1 MALDFSTLTN
11 PYGQELAGLERN
23 RALAN
28 ALVQGGQQQPQAQM
42 INGRYVAPSFVQQL
56 NPLLQTAVGLYGQ
69 NQADVKQAQLAGTIQ
84 QKQADIL
91 RQYAEAKTPQEK
103 FAIGTNPYAPA
114 ALQTATWKKLESQ
127 KLGKGDT
134 LYDYD
139 LGAGGYTPT
148 AAGAPDLPAGY
159 TAAMWEMG
167 VKPEQYATLT
177 GPQRAAIGAKAGQI
191 NQQLHPNTIVNIPNF
206 AEKTFAGEV
215 ATGQAKKFGDLQTT
229 AENAPVNIAKAQQLR
244 KIVDSGQFF
253 SGKTANVQQDMAMF
267 ADAVGLGGK
276 DTVTKA
282 ANTQSLITGAADATL
297 NAISTSGLGSG
308 QGFTDKD
315 REFLQDARSFRIT
328 MNKENIKRVLD
339 LNEKANMYAINRY
352 NQRIKTVPQSA
363 VTSMGITPVQMPN
376 SQLFNAADAIL
387 NEGK

>member
-1 MALDFSTLTN
+1 MALDLSTLTN
-11 PYGQELAGLERN
+11 PYGQELAGIERN
-23 RALAN
+23 RALAS
-28 ALVQGGQQQPQAQM
+28 ALIQSGSQQPQGQ
-42 INGRYVAPSFVQQL
+42 IISGRYVAPSFAQQL
-56 NPLLQTAVGLYGQ
+56 NPLAQTVTGLYAQ
-69 NQADVKQAQLAGTIQ
+69 SQADKKQTELSNTV
-84 QKQADIL
+84 QKRQAEIL
-91 RQYAEAKTPQEK
+91 RAFSEATTPQEK

-114 ALQTATWKKLESQ
+114 ALQAATWKKLESQ
-127 KLGKGDT
+127 KLGKGDI

-139 LGAGGYTPT
+139 INKGYTES

-159 TAAMWEMG
+159 NAAMWEMG
-167 VKPEQYATLT
+167 IKPDQYGMMPTNLRT
-177 GPQRAAIGAKAGQI
+177 QIGQRASAI
-191 NQQLHPNTIVNIPNF
+191 NQQLHPNTVVNIPNF

-229 AENAPVNIAKAQQLR
+229 AENAPISIAKTQQLR
-244 KIVDSGQFF
+244 KIVDSGNFF
-253 SGKTANVQQDMAMF
+253 SGKTANVQQEMAMF

-276 DTVTKA
+276 GTAGKA
-282 ANTQSLITGAADATL
+282 ANTQSLITGAADQTL
-297 NAISTSGLGSG
+297 NAIATSGLGSG

-363 VTSMGITPVQMPN
+363 VTSMGISPVQMPN
-376 SQLFNAADAIL
+376 SDLFNAADAII
-387 NEGK
+387 NGGK